1 MTRIWRITLFLLLA
15 LGSALSSSAWAQ
27 NAERGTHVV
36 KAGETLYRISKMYNI
51 TVETL
56 YQLNPEARDGINPG
70 QVLQLPS
77 YQDQKEDTYH
87 MVQGGQTLYSISNQY
102 GVSIS
107 DILKANSQIKSEKE
121 ISAGMI
127 IRIPPRSSSSA
138 TSGKGGATPI
148 ATPKDGMTGLKLYTV
163 PQGATVYSLLNQ
175 TGWTEAQLL
184 HYNPQLKDGL
194 KSGMTIMIPDSTV
207 ENNLAVTEVN
217 VPNEIIMP
225 AGSYQT
231 MVLALPF
238 ANDKSD
244 RFKSYYEG
252 FLMSLLE
259 LKKNGASFAVQVLDC
274 SDQSLA
280 STIQEI
286 AALPRID
293 LILGGV
299 SEQSVKQL
307 AEVARQKSATYVI
320 PFTSQNYSQSETKGM
335 NVYQV
340 NTPHAHQYAQAA
352 KKFVQEYKG
361 YHVQIINFFSE
372 QNSKEPFIKALREEL
387 SKNNISY
394 TEAPSD
400 AFASSNMVELLSY
413 SHDKVVVVP
422 NSGSLAAA
430 DNTVRPISAAVDSLG
445 ITNVTAFG
453 YPEWQTY
460 EKSLGKHFSKVEAA
474 FYTTFHTD
482 TKSSDY
488 KSFERDFRSWYG
500 HGLGNTFPRYG
511 LLGYDTGRFFLTH
524 LYRKGATFSVA
535 RGIQSEFRFEA
546 DPNNSNIQS
555 NMGVFFV
562 RYNRYD
568 NTLRF

>member
-1 MTRIWRITLFLLLA
+1 MARIWRIMLILLLA
-15 LGSALSSSAWAQ
+15 TSSAVFNYTWAQ
-27 NAERGTHVV
+27 NAEKGTHVV

-56 YQLNPEARDGINPG
+56 YQLNPEARNGINQG

-77 YQDQKEDTYH
+77 YQDQKEDTFH

-107 DILKANSQIKSEKE
+107 DILKANTQIKSEKE
-121 ISAGMI
+121 ITAGMI
-127 IRIPPRSSSSA
+127 IRIPPRSF
-138 TSGKGGATPI
+138 SGNNSNSKSKGPI

-163 PQGATVYSLLNQ
+163 PQGATVYSILKH

-194 KSGMTIMIPDSTV
+194 KSGMTILIPDSKV
-207 ENNLAVTEVN
+207 ENNLAVSGDN
-217 VPNEIIMP
+217 VPNEIVMP
-225 AGSYQT
+225 RGSYQT
-231 MVLALPF
+231 VVLALPF
-238 ANDKSD
+238 SSDKSN

-274 SDQSLA
+274 GDQDLA

-286 AALPRID
+286 AAMPRVD

-320 PFTSQNYSQSETKGM
+320 PFTSQSYSQSETRGM

-340 NTPHAHQYAQAA
+340 NTPHAHLYAQAA

-372 QNSKEPFIKALREEL
+372 QNSKEPFIDALREEL
-387 SKNNISY
+387 SRNNISY

-400 AFASSNMVELLSY
+400 AFASTNMVELLSY

-422 NSGSLAAA
+422 NSGSLSAA
-430 DNTVRPISAAVDSLG
+430 NNVLHPISAAVDSLG

-460 EKSLGKHFSKVEAA
+460 EKSLGNHFNKAEAA

-488 KSFERDFRSWYG
+488 KSFEKDFRGWYG

-524 LYRKGATFSVA
+524 LYRQGATFSVA
-535 RGIQSEFRFEA
+535 RGIQSEFRFEV
-546 DPNNSNIQS
+546 DPNNSNIHS

-562 RYNRYD
+562 RYNRYG